1 MATFRKKRSRKYKR
15 RNTRRNR
22 RSKKSLVG
30 GVQEEVQEEYKDP
43 EEPKISL
50 FFGPKDLIQAIT
62 QIISNGGSNEQHF
75 RATNFIR
82 NMKANIVI
90 YTGQFKETLNNNIKI
105 DDKREKKTFISSF
118 DSALQNVTA
127 KLDQLYLKTTPEGK
141 LSTEEESAIIEEARK
156 LGIDYYTEMLTSLR
170 NIF

>member
-30 GVQEEVQEEYKDP
+30 GVQEEYKNP
-43 EEPKISL
+43 EEPEISL
-50 FFGPKDLIQAIT
+50 FFSPKDLIQAIT
-62 QIISNGGSNEQHF
+62 KIISNRGSNEQYF

-90 YTGQFKETLNNNIKI
+90 YTGQFKKTLNNNIRSG
-105 DDKREKKTFISSF
+105 DERDKAALISSF
-118 DSALQNVTA
+118 EPHLKIVKTN
-127 KLDQLYLKTTPEGK
+127 LDQLYKSTILNGN
-141 LSTEEESAIIEEARK
+141 LSPKDEAFIIEEAREI
-156 LGIDYYTEMLTSLR
+156 GIDYYTAMLTSLR
-170 NIF
+170 DIFDIH